1 MKLNLAPKGG
11 AKKGASTKVAWA
23 VAASLVLVSLVA
35 GFFLVTTS
43 SAALAAAKQ
52 RRSDSLRAAA
62 EAVAEAKK
70 ANAVIVSSQG
80 LATNIQLAK
89 DIEDH
94 NSKYTAFYRDVM
106 PYIPGFLRLT
116 RISVTPISETAC
128 QLNLS
133 GVLYS
138 AQQYADAS
146 VALLRIPGAVA
157 ISRTGYAPRPVVVP
171 GLTEEDQ
178 VGKPFRVGGAP
189 LPEDPIERM
198 EAIIARA
205 NEGTIGFAN
214 IGNYGSPDPGTRG
227 AMPTGSAVTFTVSL
241 ADTGNLP
248 EGWSFNFLV
257 PNPTSTL
264 ATTAAANQA
273 YLASRAAA
281 AAANTPGT
289 PPGGA
294 PPANTPPVSN
304 PAGPGGAGAAAG
316 AAEL

>member
-11 AKKGASTKVAWA
+11 AKKGASSKLAWA
-23 VAASLVLVSLVA
+23 FASVMLLLSLVA

-43 SAALAAAKQ
+43 SKALADAKQ

-62 EAVAEAKK
+62 EAVNEAKK
-70 ANAVIVSSQG
+70 ANLVIASSQG

-89 DIEDH
+89 DINDH
-94 NSKYTAFYRDVM
+94 NAKYTTFYRDVM

-116 RISVTPISETAC
+116 RISVTPVSETAC

-157 ISRTGYAPRPVVVP
+157 ISRTGYAPRPVIVP
-171 GLTEEDQ
+171 GLSEADQ
-178 VGKPFRVGGAP
+178 QGVPFRVGGAP

-214 IGNYGSPDPGTRG
+214 LGNYGSATPATRG
-227 AMPTGSAVTFTVSL
+227 ALPTGSAVTFTISL

-248 EGWSFNFLV
+248 DGWSFNFLV

-264 ATTAAANQA
+264 ATTAATNQA

-281 AAANTPGT
+281 A
-289 PPGGA
+289 GA
-294 PPANTPPVSN
+294 PPAGQAPAPGTTPPGSN
-304 PAGPGGAGAAAG
+304 PGGPGEQAGAAD
-316 AAEL
+316 L